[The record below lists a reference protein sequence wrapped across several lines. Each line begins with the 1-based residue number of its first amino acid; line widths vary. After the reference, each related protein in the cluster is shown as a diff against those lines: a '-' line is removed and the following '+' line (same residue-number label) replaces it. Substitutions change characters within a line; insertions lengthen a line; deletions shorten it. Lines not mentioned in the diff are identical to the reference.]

1 VEVGVS
7 PQSLVYDGSSLLLTG
22 ASLFFFYETTQFL
35 VGKDYVASVLT
46 LVVGFLLLRVAVE
59 VGKLALVIRRRD
71 RERGE
76 EG

>member
-1 VEVGVS
+1 MT
-7 PQSLVYDGSSLLLTG
+7 GS
-22 ASLFFFYETTQFL
+22 SLFFFYQATQFL

-46 LVVGFLLLRVAVE
+46 VVIGFLLLRVAVE
-59 VGKLALVIRRRD
+59 IGKLALVIRRRE

>member
-1 VEVGVS
+1 MS
-7 PQSLVYDGSSLLLTG
+7 RQSLVYDASSLVMTG
-22 ASLFFFYETTQFL
+22 SSLFFFYQATQFL

-46 LVVGFLLLRVAVE
+46 VVIGFLLLRVAVE
-59 VGKLALVIRRRD
+59 IGKLALVIRRRE

>member
-1 VEVGVS
+1 MNR
-7 PQSLVYDGSSLLLTG
+7 QSVVYDLSSLGLTG
-22 ASLFFFYETTQFL
+22 SSLFFFYEATQFL

-46 LVVGFLLLRVAVE
+46 LVIGFLLLRVAVE
-59 VGKLALVIRRRD
+59 LGKLALVIRRRE